1 MAGAGSPSAGTV
13 RRPTVP
19 IHDIL
24 TVVKLSGWA
33 ASLVIAAAS
42 GCAGT
47 GLIDD
52 GTSLSFGPPNDGALI
67 QPQALPA
74 AGEGYQ
80 MPATWARRGLH
91 FGTSELVGMV
101 AHVGRRMQIYRL
113 GRPLAVADLSP
124 ESGGP
129 SAWHRSHQTGRDV
142 DIIFYA
148 RDAAGKP
155 VAADAMRRFGADGA
169 SIPDKP
175 GSPIVYFD
183 EKANWLVVRELVA
196 NPIADVQWIFISE
209 DLKQRLIDH
218 AIAAGEPPAVIAA
231 AAVLLHQP
239 TRALPHDDHM
249 HIRVYCSPAD
259 VVLGCEETGPYRWFK
274 KGYKYRDREMVDVA
288 RRAAASEAPP
298 PPSRIAPR
306 PALMAAALPALPF
319 RGFVLR

>member
-1 MAGAGSPSAGTV
+1 M
-13 RRPTVP
+13 
-19 IHDIL
+19 
-24 TVVKLSGWA
+24 KLWGRA
-33 ASLVIAAAS
+33 ASLVIAAAA

-67 QPQALPA
+67 QPQALPV
-74 AGEGYQ
+74 AGDGYQ
-80 MPATWARRGLH
+80 MPPTWARRGLH
-91 FGTSELVGMV
+91 HGTSELVGMV
-101 AHVGRRMQIYRL
+101 VHIGRRMQSYRL

-142 DIIFYA
+142 DLIFFA
-148 RDAAGKP
+148 RDAAGTP
-155 VAADAMRRFGADGA
+155 VAVDAMRRFGPDGA

-175 GSPIVYFD
+175 GDPILYFD
-183 EKANWLVVRELVA
+183 DRANWLVVRELVA

-218 AIAAGEPPAVIAA
+218 AIASGEPPAVIAA

-249 HIRVYCSPAD
+249 HVRVYCAPTD
-259 VVLGCEETGPYRWFK
+259 VRLGCEEVGPYRWFK

-288 RRAAASEAPP
+288 RRAAAQEAQPP
-298 PPSRIAPR
+298 PRAVRR
-306 PALMAAALPALPF
+306 PVVIVAAALPALPF